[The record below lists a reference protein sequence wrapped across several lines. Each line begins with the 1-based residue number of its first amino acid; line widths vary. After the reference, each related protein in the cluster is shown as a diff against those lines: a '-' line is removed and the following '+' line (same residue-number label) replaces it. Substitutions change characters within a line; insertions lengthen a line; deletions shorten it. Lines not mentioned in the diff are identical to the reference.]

1 MAANP
6 SRTSNLSCPSS
17 AGDPAPARGASV
29 NRRDWLA
36 RNAALAAGAWA
47 GLSTA
52 ATPAG
57 SSDARLVVMILRGGL
72 DGLSAVP
79 VPGDPAFSSARGALA
94 DQGAPMLPLEGPY
107 ALHPALVQLHSL
119 FQAGELAIVHATG
132 LPYRERSHF
141 EAQQLLESG
150 GLRPHELGT
159 GWLARAI
166 HGSRGTAMALQ
177 SAVPLMLRG
186 PAEVDTWAPSVL
198 PDPSPD
204 LIGRLEMMYAAD
216 PALGAALDR
225 ARALRAAGVSPAPV
239 MASSPMLATPAAS
252 AASSAS
258 PGQRP
263 GLLTVL
269 AGHAVEF
276 LSRPGGTRVALLE
289 MGGWDTHANQ
299 AAPQGVLAS
308 NLRALDGAL
317 GTLHA
322 GLAAKRLWQRT
333 VVVVVTE
340 FGRQVAINGTQGT
353 DHGTGG
359 MALLAGGAVRGGQVL
374 ADWPGLT
381 PKDRFEG
388 RDLRI
393 TTDLRSVFRTVL
405 HRHLEVPMARL
416 DDDVL
421 PGSGRLPLLPLL
433 RG

>member
-1 MAANP
+1 MDANP
-6 SRTSNLSCPSS
+6 PKSSSLQSPPPPDALACAAAAGVSR
-17 AGDPAPARGASV
+17 RE
-29 NRRDWLA
+29 WLA
-36 RNAALAAGAWA
+36 RSTALAAGAWA
-47 GLSTA
+47 GLTA
-52 ATPAG
+52 AATAA
-57 SSDARLVVMILRGGL
+57 SSVDARLVMVILRGGL
-72 DGLSAVP
+72 DGLAAVP
-79 VPGDPAFSSARGALA
+79 VPGDPTFSVARGALA
-94 DQGAPMLPLEGPY
+94 DYGAPMLPLSGPY
-107 ALHPALVQLHSL
+107 ALHPALGQVHALY
-119 FQAGELAIVHATG
+119 QAGELAIVHATG

-150 GLRPHELGT
+150 GMRPHELGS

-166 HGSRGTAMALQ
+166 GGSRGTAMALQ
-177 SAVPLMLRG
+177 SAVPLLLRG

-198 PDPSPD
+198 PDPSQD
-204 LIGRLEMMYAAD
+204 LLGRLEMMYAAD
-216 PALGAALDR
+216 PALRAALDR
-225 ARALRAAGVSPAPV
+225 ARALRAAGVPPPMG
-239 MASSPMLATPAAS
+239 MASSPMLAMAAPAA
-252 AASSAS
+252 ASTPS
-258 PGQRP
+258 PAQRP

-299 AAPQGVLAS
+299 TAPQGALAG

-322 GLAAKRLWQRT
+322 GLAAKGLWQRT

-359 MALLAGGAVRGGQVL
+359 MAMLAGGAVRGGQVL
-374 ADWPGLT
+374 ADWPGLS

-405 HRHLEVPMARL
+405 HRHLEVPMARI
-416 DDDVL
+416 DADVL
-421 PGSGRLPLLPLL
+421 PGSGPLPLLPLL